1 MKFTNENGETMNLA
15 DDMTIKELLD
25 MGVSISVSEENDPEH
40 QIWLSEAQDELQ
52 GMQRD
57 R

>member
-1 MKFTNENGETMNLA
+1 MKFTNENGDSMNLA

-40 QIWLSEAQDELQ
+40 QIWLAEPQDELQ
-52 GMQRD
+52 VMPRD
-57 R
+57 K

>member
-15 DDMTIKELLD
+15 DDMTIKELLE
-25 MGVSISVSEENDPEH
+25 MGVSISVSEENDPQH
-40 QIWLSEAQDELQ
+40 QIWLAEPQDELE
-52 GMQRD
+52 GMQRS